1 MKVLTIYFAATI
13 LIMIVKTVLFYLIQ
27 KLKSYKEPRNER
39 IDELALNISRRFNHL
54 MKARVL
60 TRKDI
65 LIIRNI
71 CNRYVS
77 TNKKFENDCHR
88 IYWVLKYANI
98 QRKDIANIELILD
111 TAEIN
116 HKKKARR

>member
-1 MKVLTIYFAATI
+1 MKVLTIYFAAVILIPAIKTI
-13 LIMIVKTVLFYLIQ
+13 LFYAIQ
-27 KLKSYKEPRNER
+27 KLKNYKEPRNER
-39 IDELALNISRRFNHL
+39 IDELALNISRRFNYL
-54 MKARVL
+54 MKTRVL

-88 IYWVLKYANI
+88 IYWVFKYANI

-116 HKKKARR
+116 HKKKARK

>member
-1 MKVLTIYFAATI
+1 MKVLTIYFAAVI
-13 LIMIVKTVLFYLIQ
+13 LIPAIKTVLFYAIQ
-27 KLKSYKEPRNER
+27 KLKNYKEPRNER
-39 IDELALNISRRFNHL
+39 IDELALNISRRFNQL

-88 IYWVLKYANI
+88 IYWVLKYGNI

-116 HKKKARR
+116 HKKKARK

>member
-1 MKVLTIYFAATI
+1 MKVLTIYFATVILIPAIKTI
-13 LIMIVKTVLFYLIQ
+13 LFYAIQ
-27 KLKSYKEPRNER
+27 KLKNYKEPRNKR

-77 TNKKFENDCHR
+77 TDKKFENDCHR
-88 IYWVLKYANI
+88 IYWVLKCANI

-116 HKKKARR
+116 HKKKARK

>member
-1 MKVLTIYFAATI
+1 MKVLTIYFAAVILIPAIKTI
-13 LIMIVKTVLFYLIQ
+13 LFYAIQ
-27 KLKSYKEPRNER
+27 KLKNYKEPRNER

-88 IYWVLKYANI
+88 IYWVLKYGNI

>member
-1 MKVLTIYFAATI
+1 MKVLAIYFTAVVLIPAIKTI
-13 LIMIVKTVLFYLIQ
+13 LFYAIQ
-27 KLKSYKEPRNER
+27 KLKNYKEPRNER

-54 MKARVL
+54 MKSRVL

-98 QRKDIANIELILD
+98 QRKDIANIELTLD

-116 HKKKARR
+116 HKKKARK

>member
-1 MKVLTIYFAATI
+1 MKVLTIYFAAVILIPAIKTI
-13 LIMIVKTVLFYLIQ
+13 LFYAIQ
-27 KLKSYKEPRNER
+27 KLKNYKEPRNKR
-39 IDELALNISRRFNHL
+39 IDELALNISRRFNRL

-71 CNRYVS
+71 CNRYVN

-88 IYWVLKYANI
+88 IYWVLKCANI